1 MTSPLCRAASANALP
16 SQDQIS
22 TSSKAKS
29 ITKAEAK
36 HRHPRGKG
44 TAQAWPPLHSKK
56 GPVYASR
63 GKSAVHTQVAELQRK
78 IQLLGKMAP
87 KGITGSGVN
96 GFYSDL

>member
-22 TSSKAKS
+22 TSSKAKGT
-29 ITKAEAK
+29 TKVEVK

-44 TAQAWPPLHSKK
+44 AAQAWPPLHSKK

-87 KGITGSGVN
+87 KGITGSAVN
-96 GFYSDL
+96 RVHSDL